1 MQDLSHLS
9 IDAATACLLS
19 PKRTRVRLALIRHLN
34 KCVGFMQDLS
44 QLSRDAVRPYVLPWD
59 VSKLLKCLN
68 GLLSP
73 KPACFG
79 YHEPSLF
86 CTTWGVVHPLPEGQ
100 PAHRA
105 RKHDA

>member
-1 MQDLSHLS
+1 MSRIGLQTTCEHMREQLSTGAACSLSDHPSMQVQSNCKHLQ
-9 IDAATACLLS
+9 D
-19 PKRTRVRLALIRHLN
+19 
-34 KCVGFMQDLS
+34 FQDLS

-86 CTTWGVVHPLPEGQ
+86 CTTWGVVHPLPE
-100 PAHRA
+100 
-105 RKHDA
+105 DAQ

>member
-44 QLSRDAVRPYVLPWD
+44 QLSLRAAVGCEQAAEMPQRPTVTQTCLLWLP
-59 VSKLLKCLN
+59 
-68 GLLSP
+68 
-73 KPACFG
+73 
-79 YHEPSLF
+79 
-86 CTTWGVVHPLPEGQ
+86 
-100 PAHRA
+100 
-105 RKHDA
+105 